1 MFAIGFFSCL
11 FYEISQLT
19 QSMKAFYNSAKQFL
33 IILLMTAIAVPIL
46 RAGSPIVLLEQT
58 PEYIAY
64 IPITFA
70 IAVVSLFGLRAM
82 APLFIGF
89 FIALWSTLDSGPG
102 ETLLIVCAL
111 ILPVGLFYLLLE
123 HRLGKKAHVCFG
135 SGHVIASQLLFYGL
149 LYPVTTQMLLY
160 LVGYI
165 LNIQDDFQYYF
176 SQHEA
181 VTLIINLQSFMLP
194 VISFT
199 AAFYHLLRMLFSPTY
214 ARRFYLSYILPE
226 MHSNTLIWLLMLAAL
241 LSYFCAAGTSMILSG
256 YCIPLIFLT
265 FIYGMVHVNYR
276 LISVLWSLSVY
287 LLIQNNDAF
296 TDLVDREKLLVCF
309 SALFIVFNIANI
321 YLSGIQLGLGK
332 AARKLQSMALTDPL
346 LQIPNMRALEQALPQ
361 AGSGDTLCFIS
372 VSGLERL
379 EKLYGPAFRLDVAR
393 RLTNALQPRLQRQE
407 SVYQIPGCDAL
418 FTLRGGNVR
427 RRLQLIH
434 QTLMHLEINWRGESV
449 ELDYTL
455 AWGALPGDKADLYQ
469 LICELGHLAKSGDH
483 SSRLRPLHDEQDQT
497 ARLISKTAHLYHK
510 VKAALEQDGLRLYQ
524 QKIQGPEP
532 HDSYAEVLSRL
543 AYGSEIL
550 TPDQFLSLINEFDL
564 CEKFDM
570 QVLDKVLATLASHS
584 DFTCHYSV
592 NLMPATL
599 GCEGIAGKILALFA
613 RHQVATSCITIEVT
627 EEQLFLN
634 EARARENLA
643 RLRESGIRIAIDDF
657 GRGYANYER
666 MKSLQADV
674 IKIDGLFVRNI
685 LHDALDQKIV
695 KSICEIASEKKMQ
708 VVAEFVESGEH
719 QKLLQ
724 RLGVSHM
731 QGYFIGKPLPFP
743 AVV

>member
-1 MFAIGFFSCL
+1 
-11 FYEISQLT
+11 
-19 QSMKAFYNSAKQFL
+19 MKAFYTSAKQFI
-33 IILLMTAIAVPIL
+33 IILVMTAIAVPLL
-46 RAGSPIVLLEQT
+46 RAGSPIVLLNQT

-64 IPITFA
+64 IPISFA
-70 IAVVSLFGLRAM
+70 VAVVSIFGLRAI

-89 FIALWSTLDSGPG
+89 FIALWSTLNSSPG
-102 ETLLIVCAL
+102 ETLLMVCAL
-111 ILPVGLFYLLLE
+111 ILPIGLAYFCLE
-123 HRLGKKAHVCFG
+123 QRLGKKAHVCFG
-135 SGHVIASQLLFYGL
+135 SGSAIASHLLFYGL
-149 LYPVTTQMLLY
+149 LYPVTAQTLLY

-165 LNIQDDFQYYF
+165 MNIQDDFQYYF
-176 SQHEA
+176 SLHEA

-226 MHSNTLIWLLMLAAL
+226 MRSKTLGWLLMLTVL
-241 LSYFCAAGTSMILSG
+241 LSYFCTAGTSMILSG

-276 LISVLWSLSVY
+276 LISVLWSLSIY

-309 SALFIVFNIANI
+309 SALFIVFNIANV

-332 AARKLQSMALTDPL
+332 AARKLQHMAMTDPL
-346 LQIPNMRALEQALPQ
+346 LHIPNMRALEQALPL
-361 AGSGDTLCFIS
+361 AGNSDNDTLCFVS

-393 RLTNALQPRLQRQE
+393 RLAIALQSRLQKRE
-407 SVYQIPGCDAL
+407 SVYQIPGCYAL
-418 FTLRGGNVR
+418 FTLCGDNIR

-434 QTLMHLEINWRGESV
+434 QTLMRLEINWRSESV
-449 ELDYTL
+449 ELNYVI
-455 AWGALPGDKADLYQ
+455 AWGTLPDDKSDLYQ
-469 LICELGHLAKSGDH
+469 LICELGHLAKSGDRT
-483 SSRLRPLHDEQDQT
+483 SSLRPLYDEQAQT
-497 ARLISKTAHLYHK
+497 ARLVSETAHLYHK
-510 VKAALEQDGLRLYQ
+510 IKAALEQDGLLLYQ
-524 QKIQGPEP
+524 QKIQGLEP
-532 HDSYAEVLSRL
+532 HASYAEVLSRL
-543 AYGSEIL
+543 AYDGEIL
-550 TPDQFLSLINEFDL
+550 TPDKFLPLINEFDL

-570 QVLDKVLATLASHS
+570 KVLDKVLATLASR
-584 DFTCHYSV
+584 DDITCHYSV
-592 NLMPATL
+592 NLMPTTL

-634 EARARENLA
+634 EARARENLT

-674 IKIDGLFVRNI
+674 IKIDGLFVRHI
-685 LHDALDQKIV
+685 LNDTLDQKIV

-708 VVAEFVESGEH
+708 VVAEFVESLQH
-719 QKLLQ
+719 QELLQ

-731 QGYFIGKPLPFP
+731 QGYFVGKPLPFP
-743 AVV
+743 VTV

>member
-1 MFAIGFFSCL
+1 MNVI
-11 FYEISQLT
+11 YT
-19 QSMKAFYNSAKQFL
+19 SAKQFI
-33 IILLMTAIAVPIL
+33 IILVMTAVAVPLL
-46 RAGSPIVLLEQT
+46 RAGSPIVLLNQT

-64 IPITFA
+64 IPISFA
-70 IAVVSLFGLRAM
+70 VAVVSIFGLPAI

-89 FIALWSTLDSGPG
+89 FIALWSTLNSSLS

-111 ILPVGLFYLLLE
+111 ILPIGLVYFCLE
-123 HRLGKKAHVCFG
+123 QRLGKKAHVSFG
-135 SGHVIASQLLFYGL
+135 SGYAIASRLLFYGL
-149 LYPVTTQMLLY
+149 LYPVIAQMLLY
-160 LVGYI
+160 LVGYVM
-165 LNIQDDFQYYF
+165 NIQDDFQYYF
-176 SQHEA
+176 SLHEA

-226 MHSNTLIWLLMLAAL
+226 MRSKTLIWLLMLTVL
-241 LSYFCAAGTSMILSG
+241 LSYFCTAGTSMILSG

-276 LISVLWSLSVY
+276 LISVLWSLSIY

-332 AARKLQSMALTDPL
+332 AARKLQSMAMTDPL
-346 LQIPNMRALEQALPQ
+346 LHIPNMRALEQELPQ
-361 AGSGDTLCFIS
+361 AGNADTLCFVS

-393 RLTNALQPRLQRQE
+393 RLAIALQSRLQKRE
-407 SVYQIPGCDAL
+407 SVYQIPGCYAL
-418 FTLRGGNVR
+418 FTLHGDNIR

-434 QTLMHLEINWRGESV
+434 QTLMRIEINWRSESV
-449 ELDYTL
+449 ELDYTI
-455 AWGALPGDKADLYQ
+455 AWGTLPSDKADLYQ
-469 LICELGHLAKSGDH
+469 LICELGHLAKSGDR
-483 SSRLRPLHDEQDQT
+483 SSRLRPLNGEQDQT
-497 ARLISKTAHLYHK
+497 ARLVSETAHLYHK

-524 QKIQGPEP
+524 QKIQGQEP
-532 HDSYAEVLSRL
+532 HASYAEVLSRL

-550 TPDQFLSLINEFDL
+550 TPDKFLPLIDEFDL

-570 QVLDKVLATLASHS
+570 QVLDKVLATLAAR
-584 DFTCHYSV
+584 DDITCHYSV
-592 NLMPATL
+592 NLMPTTL

-634 EARARENLA
+634 EARARENLT

-685 LHDALDQKIV
+685 LNDTLDQKIV

-708 VVAEFVESGEH
+708 VVAEFVESH
-719 QKLLQ
+719 QHQELLQ

-743 AVV
+743 VAV